1 MKTKLTKLMITGGMI
16 LLISGCSAGNTVVRF
31 SPVSQPVAQN
41 VVPAA
46 AEIRDYQGALR
57 AIAAAV
63 EKELNITASS
73 VELTLYPNAYE
84 FERGLVKDAGFEA
97 GFARETARF
106 AWGVGGPGK
115 ILVNEAA
122 MQRAGW
128 PERIRFLAHEFV
140 HTIYAPL
147 ANGREI
153 GSEQW
158 LQEGFADWVSY
169 RVLERLG
176 YDSLERRK
184 SANMMQARFLLGSES
199 PTIADLLTF
208 DEWVRMRVKYGSSA
222 TYSQS
227 FLATDYLI
235 RKHGIQ
241 SVVKYFRLYGE
252 SKDRLRNF
260 RESFVS
266 DFAAFNQEFASY
278 MRSLMVS

>member
-1 MKTKLTKLMITGGMI
+1 MAWLMVMI
-16 LLISGCSAGNTVVRF
+16 LSGCSAGNTVVRF
-31 SPVSQPVAQN
+31 SPVSQGA
-41 VVPAA
+41 VPTAT
-46 AEIRDYQGALR
+46 EIKDYPGALR
-57 AIAAAV
+57 AIASAV
-63 EKELNITASS
+63 EKELNIDVSP

-84 FERGLVKDAGFEA
+84 FERGLVKDAGFNA

-128 PERIRFLAHEFV
+128 PERVRFLAHEFV
-140 HTIYAPL
+140 HTVYAPL
-147 ANGREI
+147 ANGMEI

-169 RVLERLG
+169 RILERLG

-184 SANMMQARFLLGSES
+184 SVNVRQARFVRGSDA
-199 PTIADLLTF
+199 PTIANLLTF
-208 DEWVRMRVKYGSSA
+208 NEWVKMRVKYGVSA
-222 TYSQS
+222 TYSQA

-235 RKHGIQ
+235 RQHGVQ

-252 SKDRLRNF
+252 SGDRLRNF

-266 DFAAFNQEFASY
+266 DFTVFNQEFASY
-278 MRSLMVS
+278 MQSLARS

>member
-1 MKTKLTKLMITGGMI
+1 MKKITMTWLMVIFLT
-16 LLISGCSAGNTVVRF
+16 CWSAANAADKYSST
-31 SPVSQPVAQN
+31 SPAMAPVAT
-41 VVPAA
+41 
-46 AEIRDYQGALR
+46 EIRDYQGALQ
-57 AIAAAV
+57 AIASAV
-63 EKELNITASS
+63 EKELNITLSP

-84 FERGLVKDAGFEA
+84 FERGLVKDAGFGA

-122 MQRAGW
+122 MQRANW
-128 PERIRFLAHEFV
+128 QERIRFLAHEFV
-140 HTIYAPL
+140 HTVYTPL
-147 ANGREI
+147 ANGKEI

-184 SANMMQARFLLGSES
+184 KANMMKAQLIMGTKN
-199 PTIADLLTF
+199 PTIADMQTF
-208 DEWVRMRVKYGSSA
+208 QEWVSLRVKYGASA
-222 TYSQS
+222 TYSQA

-235 RKHGIQ
+235 NKRGIQ
-241 SVVKYFRLYGE
+241 AVIKYFRLYGE
-252 SKDRLRNF
+252 SGDRLRNF

-266 DFAAFNQEFASY
+266 DFTAFNQEFGFY
-278 MRSLMVS
+278 MQNLALS